1 MKIFIIIW
9 MILIYSFTISL
20 PILYGLNIIGLIAFI
35 LNFIVM
41 ILNDILPILWLK
53 LIKENT

>member
-20 PILYGLNIIGLIAFI
+20 PILYGLNIIDLIAFI

-41 ILNDILPILWLK
+41 ILNDILPIFWLK
-53 LIKENT
+53 LIKENK